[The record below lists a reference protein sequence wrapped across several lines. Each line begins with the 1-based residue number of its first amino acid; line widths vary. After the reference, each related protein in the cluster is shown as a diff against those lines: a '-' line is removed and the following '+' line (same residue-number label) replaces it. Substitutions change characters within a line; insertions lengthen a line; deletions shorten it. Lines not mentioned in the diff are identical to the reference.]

1 MLLQVN
7 IIRVDFAAY
16 KYYYLKG
23 NANGI
28 KFLGKFVKHA
38 RINTSASQAR
48 DSWSKHSKTNP
59 IGIWNT
65 KIHSNNQDLFIF
77 IIGYYPLQFS

>member
-1 MLLQVN
+1 MSVLLLHSTINSIHVLNQANFFSIMLLQVN

-28 KFLGKFVKHA
+28 QFLGKFVKHA

-48 DSWSKHSKTNP
+48 DS
-59 IGIWNT
+59 
-65 KIHSNNQDLFIF
+65 
-77 IIGYYPLQFS
+77 